1 MRNKTIIEKIFIIL
15 KKKFFLILIMIVVS
29 GVLAYYISSNF
40 LEKKYEA
47 HALLVY
53 RVKDTSSQEEVVAK
67 NLLLKTYKRII
78 MSSEN
83 LLNTVELINKKSN
96 SNLKVAELKNTLQ
109 ISQEQDELV
118 LNIKLQSNTYKAAV
132 EQITLFSNSSIAMLQ
147 QFNDVKDEMGVIN
160 TGIKDP
166 KPISPNIKA
175 LTIIGSM
182 TGFMISVAIVLIS
195 NQIKRKGDINDKS

>member
-1 MRNKTIIEKIFIIL
+1 MVNGIL
-15 KKKFFLILIMIVVS
+15 S
-29 GVLAYYISSNF
+29 YYISSNF

-78 MSSEN
+78 MSSKN
-83 LLNTVELINKKSN
+83 LLNTVNLINKKNN
-96 SNLKVAELKNTLQ
+96 SNMKVAELKNAIQ

-132 EQITLFSNSSIAMLQ
+132 EQITLFSNSSISMLQ
-147 QFNDVKDEMGVIN
+147 QFNDVKDEMGLIN
-160 TGIKDP
+160 TEIKDP
-166 KPISPNIKA
+166 KAISPNIKA
-175 LTIIGSM
+175 LTIIGCM
-182 TGFMISVAIVLIS
+182 TGFMISIAMVLIL
-195 NQIKRKGDINDKS
+195 NQMKRWGERNEKS